1 MQRRL
6 LFILSLLTLLIA
18 ILVFVLMKGNLGF
31 FALISIIL
39 LLIFFCMILLFLG
52 NAAYLGLGVELK
64 FVESTLYSVTYVYK
78 HIQINYD
85 NLGEEIERLEKE
97 LQRIPKVKELFNKSR
112 AEIGVLLFD
121 DPALLKDPNISRACI
136 GIRIDASE
144 DLNEELL
151 EQLESASGLSSKV
164 FLKDTRVL
172 TTKYENKSSLTS
184 TIGRLS
190 VRKELKRLLAQ
201 GDYKELLNKGRL
213 GVPVGEIYKENE
225 IIYYVSLGKEGKRD
239 MKLTQFKNPELLS

>member
-1 MQRRL
+1 
-6 LFILSLLTLLIA
+6 
-18 ILVFVLMKGNLGF
+18 
-31 FALISIIL
+31 
-39 LLIFFCMILLFLG
+39 MILLFLG

-225 IIYYVSLGKEGKRD
+225 IIYYVSLGKEAKRD
-239 MKLTQFKNPELLS
+239 MKLTQFKNPELLF